1 MNYFNSM
8 IRLLQ
13 FDIAPVKKLSLKQLQ
28 YFAIINVV
36 ILGLIYGFSAF
47 FFSKILLV
55 EKGFDASS
63 FNALKIIIAGI
74 PIAFLMH
81 ASASLFFWVFLK
93 AIGGKANFILSY
105 FNMGAASISLW
116 PLAPFIAA
124 LQTGGQMPLMA
135 GLAIC
140 FSLYGFAVNVLLIKE
155 TFQLSR
161 VKMFIATSVTIIY
174 IGCFLYL
181 WV

>member
-8 IRLLQ
+8 TRLLQ
-13 FDIAPVKKLSLKQLQ
+13 FDIAPIKKLDIKQLQ
-28 YFAIINVV
+28 YFCIINVV
-36 ILGLIYGFSAF
+36 TLGLIYGFSAF
-47 FFSKILLV
+47 FFSEIVLV

-63 FNALKIIIAGI
+63 LNTLKIIVAGI

-81 ASASLFFWVFLK
+81 ASASLFVWVFLK
-93 AIGGKANFILSY
+93 AIGGKAPFILSY

-116 PLAPFIAA
+116 PLAPFIAV
-124 LQTGGQMPLMA
+124 LQTGSQMPLMM

-155 TFQLSR
+155 TFQLSQ
-161 VKMFIATSVTIIY
+161 VKMFIATSVSIIY
-174 IGCFLYL
+174 IGSFLYL